1 MLQLQLAGLVA
12 QAPGPGCWR
21 TIGALI
27 ITYTIVGVPY
37 CKYSIV
43 GPKTLLE
50 IMKAPILPKAHDHSY
65 AITGPGARRGL
76 NMKNPLPVEA
86 QAKRE
91 DEATAQRAQYPL
103 IKEYSFLNHNM
114 KPLVI

>member
-1 MLQLQLAGLVA
+1 M
-12 QAPGPGCWR
+12 
-21 TIGALI
+21 
-27 ITYTIVGVPY
+27 
-37 CKYSIV
+37 
-43 GPKTLLE
+43 GPKTLYY
-50 IMKAPILPKAHDHSY
+50 PKAHDHSY
-65 AITGPGARRGL
+65 PITGPGARRGL

-114 KPLVI
+114 KPLMI